1 MIAMNDYLVEKLSGL
16 YCIRHRRNPNVF
28 INDEGFISVAACCD
42 EFHETL
48 YNAQDLF
55 RSTYQQNEEHNTA
68 GGQA

>member
-1 MIAMNDYLVEKLSGL
+1 MTPMNDYLVEKLSGL

-42 EFHETL
+42 EFHEAL

-55 RSTYQQNEEHNTA
+55 RSQYQRSEQDKTEDLA
-68 GGQA
+68 

>member
-1 MIAMNDYLVEKLSGL
+1 MIPMNDYLVEKLSGL

-42 EFHETL
+42 EFHESL

-55 RSTYQQNEEHNTA
+55 RSQYQRLDQDKAEEDLA
-68 GGQA
+68 